1 MREENVCGPTFIS
14 HLTGRLTVLV
24 PALLACRRV
33 FFGGSSPEK
42 GDLMLLGSLMQPA
55 LLLIDHGHFQY
66 NSISL
71 GLAVSLYPDHP
82 WPITLHAMGSAFGCL
97 S

>member
-1 MREENVCGPTFIS
+1 M
-14 HLTGRLTVLV
+14 LV

-33 FFGGSSPEK
+33 FCGASAEK

-71 GLAVSLYPDHP
+71 GLAVCSAL
-82 WPITLHAMGSAFGCL
+82 ITLAG
-97 S
+97 